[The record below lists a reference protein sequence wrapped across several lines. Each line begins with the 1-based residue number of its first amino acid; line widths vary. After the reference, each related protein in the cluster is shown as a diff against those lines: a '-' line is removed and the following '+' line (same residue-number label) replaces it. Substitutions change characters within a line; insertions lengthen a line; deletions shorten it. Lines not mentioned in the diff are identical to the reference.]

1 MTDQPMPSAS
11 TPRELLSTTRALT
24 RRVRVA
30 QRGAWFPLLLFCVA
44 TLGAIPVNRYG
55 HHDLTCTT
63 PNPVSSRCLVYS
75 TASFV
80 YWPIALVLCYAAIA
94 AFYVKR
100 ARERGVGTPI
110 QPYVIAGIVLAVL
123 LTLVS
128 VWVAHNPPSPRGDFL
143 GIPTGPGTGLHGVV
157 YRLASPECAIG
168 LALLVL
174 ARVERNWALFA
185 FTVGYLVV
193 VLLAVNFGWDLRR
206 PSPWSPLP
214 HLVIAAAL
222 LLLGAVCFGVADR
235 RTK

>member
-1 MTDQPMPSAS
+1 MPSAS

-63 PNPVSSRCLVYS
+63 PNPLSSRCLVYS

-110 QPYVIAGIVLAVL
+110 KSYVSAGIVLAAL
-123 LTLVS
+123 LTAAS
-128 VWVAHNPPSPRGDFL
+128 VWIAHNPPSPRGDFF
-143 GIPTGPGTGLHGVV
+143 GIATGPGTGLHGVV
-157 YRLASPECAIG
+157 YRLDSPECAIG

-214 HLVIAAAL
+214 HLVIAGAM
-222 LLLGAVCFGVADR
+222 LLLGCAFFAVAER
-235 RTK
+235 RSQ